1 MFSSLTLVDIIFYSF
16 ALVIISSAIVVVFSK
31 NILYSAFALL
41 FTFFGVAGFY
51 VLLSA
56 DFLAVVQLLIYV
68 GGILVLILFG
78 VMLTNNVISV
88 DIKSETM
95 QVFPASI
102 IVAILA
108 GVLCGAIYVAD
119 WFPAKTEISNQTST
133 VVEIGNAFVTTW
145 LLPFEVASIVLLVAL
160 IGAVMIARKK

>member
-1 MFSSLTLVDIIFYSF
+1 MFNGLTLIDFIFYSF
-16 ALVIISSAIVVVFSK
+16 ALIILLSATVVVFSK

-56 DFLAVVQLLIYV
+56 DFLAVAQLLIYV

-88 DIKSETM
+88 DIKSETIQTM
-95 QVFPASI
+95 PASI
-102 IVAILA
+102 IIAILA
-108 GVLCGAIYVAD
+108 GILCGSIYIAD
-119 WFPAKTEISNQTST
+119 WFPAKKELIATGTTS
-133 VVEIGNAFVTTW
+133 EIGKAFISTW

-160 IGAVMIARKK
+160 IGAVMIARRK

>member
-1 MFSSLTLVDIIFYSF
+1 MNLNLTDIIFYSF
-16 ALVIISSAIVVVFSK
+16 ALIILVSAFIVVFTK

-56 DFLAVVQLLIYV
+56 DFLAVAQLLIYV

-88 DIKSETM
+88 EIKSETI
-95 QVFPASI
+95 QILPASI
-102 IVAILA
+102 IIAILA
-108 GVLCGAIYVAD
+108 GVLCGAIYLTN
-119 WFPAKTEISNQTST
+119 WFPAKTEISNQVST
-133 VVEIGNAFVTTW
+133 VNEIGKAFITTW

-160 IGAVMIARKK
+160 IGSVLIARKK